1 LLAGTIAFQLRNRNG
16 RQLKLAAD
24 WEFELAAAAASSSKS
39 LASIFKL
46 FAPTFVVGFYVYDF
60 NSIKNCARHAKYT
73 KGLRERG
80 VGVGCRVSHL
90 KYFYC

>member
-73 KGLRERG
+73 KGLREEELDAE
-80 VGVGCRVSHL
+80 CHI
-90 KYFYC
+90 